1 MAVMKETE
9 LFELMKLKLYTGVI
23 CDTLDE
29 LGYRNQAMRENIRPL
44 TPVVAENFVGRAKTL
59 LSVDVYNVPENPYE
73 LEIKALDSIKS
84 NEVVVAGTNQSVNN
98 GLWGELLS
106 TAAKLRGANGAVI
119 DGLVRDTKKIY
130 ELQFPVYCA
139 GIKPVDSRG
148 RGRVVDFDCPVNA
161 GGVLVN
167 PGDIV
172 FADCD
177 GIAVIP
183 AALFE
188 EVASRAISKVEREN
202 SSRIELL
209 EGKLLRDVYNKYGVL

>member
-1 MAVMKETE
+1 VAVMKETE
-9 LFELMKLKLYTGVI
+9 LFALMKSKLYTGVI
-23 CDTLDE
+23 CDTMDE

-44 TPVVAENFVGRAKTL
+44 APIVVENFVGRAKTV
-59 LSVDVYNVPENPYE
+59 LSVDIYYVPNEPYE
-73 LEIKALDSIKS
+73 KEIKAFDSILP
-84 NEVVVAGTNQSVNN
+84 NEVVVAGTNQSINN

-106 TAAKLRGANGAVI
+106 TAAKMRGANGAII
-119 DGLVRDTKKIY
+119 DGLVRDTKKIA

-148 RGRVVDFDCPVNA
+148 RGMVVDYDCPVNV

-177 GIAVIP
+177 GVAIIPKDIFETVVNKAVEKMEKEN
-183 AALFE
+183 F
-188 EVASRAISKVEREN
+188 SRN
-202 SSRIELL
+202 ELMQ
-209 EGKLLRDVYNKYGVL
+209 GKLLRDVYDKYGVL